1 MIKNEKQY
9 KISKKL
15 LNEVIE
21 KVNKVK
27 TEKDYNIK
35 RKLVAESLED
45 FKEDIEKEIRDYEKL
60 KTSKST
66 ILKERSIRDLPSMI
80 IEYKIANHLTHK
92 EFAKLLDLKE
102 QQLQRYEA
110 ESFKTVS
117 FQNLRKFLNCIQLDL
132 KIKKSIIKP
141 NKRKLHSSSSD

>member
-15 LNEVIE
+15 LGEVIE
-21 KVNKVK
+21 KIGNTK

-45 FKEDIEKEIRDYEKL
+45 FKEDIENEIREYEKL
-60 KTSKST
+60 KSGKSAV
-66 ILKERSIRDLPSMI
+66 LKERSLSSLPDI
-80 IEYKIANHLTHK
+80 IVEYKIANHLTHK
-92 EFAKLLDLKE
+92 EFAKILGLKE

-117 FQNLRKFLNCIQLDL
+117 FQNLMKFLDLINLDL
-132 KIKKSIIKP
+132 KIKETVIKP
-141 NKRKLHSSSSD
+141 IRRNKTTA

>member
-9 KISKKL
+9 KVSKKAL
-15 LNEVIE
+15 FNLIE
-21 KVNKVK
+21 QINK
-27 TEKDYNIK
+27 IK
-35 RKLVAESLED
+35 SESPQTIKQKLIIGSIED

-60 KTSKST
+60 QTAKST
-66 ILKERSIRDLPSMI
+66 VLKERSIHDLPSMI

-117 FQNLRKFLNCIQLDL
+117 FQNLMNFLNRIQLDL
-132 KIKKSIIKP
+132 KIKKSVIKTDR
-141 NKRKLHSSSSD
+141 RKLHSSSSD

>member
-9 KISKKL
+9 KVSRKL
-15 LNEVIE
+15 LSEVIE
-21 KVNKVK
+21 KINKVK
-27 TEKDYNIK
+27 AESNQNIK
-35 RKLVAESLED
+35 HRIFLNSIED
-45 FKEDIEKEIRDYEKL
+45 FKADIEKEIRDYEKL

-66 ILKERSIRDLPSMI
+66 ILKERSIHDLPTMI

-92 EFAKLLDLKE
+92 EFAKLLGLKE

-117 FQNLRKFLNCIQLDL
+117 FQNLMKFLNLIQLDL
-132 KIKKSIIKP
+132 KIKESVLRPTRK
-141 NKRKLHSSSSD
+141 KLHTSKAD

>member
-9 KISKKL
+9 RVSKKTL
-15 LNEVIE
+15 HNVIE
-21 KVNKVK
+21 KINETKA
-27 TEKDYNIK
+27 EPNQNIK
-35 RKLVAESLED
+35 HKIFLNSIQG

-60 KTSKST
+60 KSNKST
-66 ILKERSIRDLPSMI
+66 ILKERSLSNLPDII

-92 EFAKLLDLKE
+92 EFAKILGLKE

-117 FQNLRKFLNCIQLDL
+117 FQNLIKFLDLINLDL
-132 KIKKSIIKP
+132 KIKQAVIKP
-141 NKRKLHSSSSD
+141 TRRHKATA

>member
-9 KISKKL
+9 KVSKKT
-15 LNEVIE
+15 LNGVIE
-21 KVNKVK
+21 KINK
-27 TEKDYNIK
+27 IK
-35 RKLVAESLED
+35 AGPQQTTKQKILLESVED
-45 FKEDIEKEIRDYEKL
+45 FKADIQKEIREYEKL

-92 EFAKLLDLKE
+92 EFAKLLELKE

-117 FQNLRKFLNCIQLDL
+117 FQNLIKFLNRIQLDL
-132 KIKKSIIKP
+132 KIKKSIIKTDR
-141 NKRKLHSSSSD
+141 RKLHSSSSD